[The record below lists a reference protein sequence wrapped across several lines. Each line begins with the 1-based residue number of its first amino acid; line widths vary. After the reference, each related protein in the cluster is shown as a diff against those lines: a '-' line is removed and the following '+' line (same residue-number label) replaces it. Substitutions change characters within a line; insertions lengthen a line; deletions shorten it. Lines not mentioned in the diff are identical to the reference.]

1 MADDKKEN
9 AQIRVPG
16 SIRQI
21 AAVCFAALLLTG
33 VALRVDLTPTVE
45 SDFFFS
51 STDPQLEATEKIEE
65 IFPSSS
71 QILIQ
76 AEGTMSRASYLERV
90 QVLSTELA
98 EVPGVAKVYSLTSG
112 PSSPE
117 AAAESP
123 LWSRLLLSGPESKP
137 RVADSSATS
146 EIALETHSST
156 LLLQIEEASSS
167 ELVAQIETALA
178 SSQSS
183 SEMWELQISGVPYV
197 IEMIRRQLGKDLR
210 TFTLAALLIFGIAI
224 AWIYRSV
231 SLVAGTLLSSLC
243 ACGATL
249 LCVSSGIGLL
259 TANIA
264 TIVFV
269 LTLSHI
275 VFLNANWKRLGD
287 SEHSG
292 RSPAKESSRSGRAI
306 RATFPASF
314 WCMVTTVL
322 GFGSLRLTSAR
333 PLQELGMAGATGA
346 VFALAAAY
354 LYYPLFLSSARQ
366 PRDHPRSSQGPDSV
380 ADRPWLRQRLPL
392 AVALLATL
400 AALATLGLGRLETDP
415 SLLSYFQAG
424 SSLRQGLESLDASG
438 GSSPLTLVLKD
449 PAGGRLDSEAN
460 WERLEAIQAAA
471 DQDPDVGT
479 ALSLPVLLAEAK
491 RAPLA
496 RFLAREQLLAIL
508 SSPAFDGI
516 ARGFVTE
523 DRTQAL
529 LFLRMREGQR
539 SGSRQEV
546 VRRLTEMVDSSGLHA
561 PLVGGLYELQGQL
574 SRLVSSSLLAG
585 LGGLTVLFFL
595 IAGFVSRR
603 LRVAVAMGASLLAV
617 PLFIFGV
624 LGHLRLPLDVIASPA
639 ANVAIALGI
648 DSMIHLVLRVRRLE
662 REGLSGWLAWV
673 EARRQLLGPVLTA
686 LAVIGAGFGIFALS
700 SFPPTRNFGIAVVT
714 GTVAAGALTL
724 IALPFLATKQDSQRR
739 LPTH

>member
-1 MADDKKEN
+1 MAHDSPEKRG
-9 AQIRVPG
+9 ISFPG
-16 SIRQI
+16 PARLALAISL
-21 AAVCFAALLLTG
+21 AALLLAA
-33 VALRVDLTPTVE
+33 VALRVDMSPKVE

-51 STDPQLEATEKIEE
+51 STDPQLEATETIEK
-65 IFPSSS
+65 IFPSSP

-76 AEGTMSRASYLERV
+76 AKGTMQRASYLERLGE
-90 QVLSTELA
+90 LSTELA
-98 EVPGVAKVYSLTSG
+98 KVPGVNKVYSLTSG
-112 PSSPE
+112 PSNPE
-117 AAAESP
+117 AAAQSP
-123 LWSRLLLSGPESKP
+123 LWSRLLLSRPSSKE
-137 RVADSSATS
+137 RVAQSNTEATTDPIS
-146 EIALETHSST
+146 HSST
-156 LLLQIEEASSS
+156 LLLQIDQASSN
-167 ELVAQIETALA
+167 ELVTRVEAALA
-178 SSQSS
+178 DSQRNP
-183 SEMWELQISGVPYV
+183 EPLELQISGVPYV
-197 IEMIRRQLGKDLR
+197 IEMIRRQLGRDLR
-210 TFTLAALLIFGIAI
+210 TFTLAALLIFGVAI
-224 AWIYRSV
+224 AWIYRSMI
-231 SLVAGTLLSSLC
+231 LVAGTLLSSLC

-249 LCVSSGIGLL
+249 LCVSRGIGLL

-275 VFLNANWKRLGD
+275 VFLNANWKLLAQSKQIDDPSAG
-287 SEHSG
+287 
-292 RSPAKESSRSGRAI
+292 KESRTRQAI
-306 RATFPASF
+306 RATLPASF

-333 PLQELGMAGATGA
+333 PLQELGLAGATGA

-354 LYYPLFLSSARQ
+354 LYYPLFLSSAR
-366 PRDHPRSSQGPDSV
+366 DKGNHPKSSRFQD
-380 ADRPWLRQRLPL
+380 ALAKHPWPEQRLPL
-392 AVALLATL
+392 AVAGLVAL
-400 AALATLGLGRLETDP
+400 AALAALGLGRLETDP

-438 GSSPLTLVLKD
+438 GSSPLTLVLAD
-449 PAGGRLDSEAN
+449 PTGDRLDSDAN
-460 WERLEAIQAAA
+460 WKRLEAVQEAVEK
-471 DQDPDVGT
+471 DPEVGT
-479 ALSLPVLLAEAK
+479 ALSLPILMAEAK

-496 RFLAREQLLAIL
+496 RFLAREQLLGIL
-508 SSPAFDGI
+508 SSPTFDSI
-516 ARGFVTE
+516 AQGFITE

-546 VRRLTEMVDSSGLHA
+546 VRRITERVESSGLQA

-585 LGGLTVLFFL
+585 LGGLTLLFFL
-595 IAGFVSRR
+595 IAGFVSRQ

-617 PLFIFGV
+617 PLFIFGL

-662 REGLSGWLAWV
+662 GQGFSGWLAWV

-686 LAVIGAGFGIFALS
+686 MAVIAAGFGIFALS

-724 IALPFLATKQDSQRR
+724 IALPFLATRQDSKPP
-739 LPTH
+739 LPSS